1 MLAVKL
7 FRIVTTELARC
18 GQDVRLLHSITVII
32 WGIAHLFPTKSVV
45 KGFGDISIDNKN
57 ILKMEWVT
65 EGFSL
70 IFTGVLLLS
79 VTIIGDNEN
88 IISRIVYITSS
99 VFLFSMAILSFL
111 TGYKVNFL
119 PYKLCP
125 IIFLISGIL
134 ILIGSL
140 L

>member
-1 MLAVKL
+1 MIDSILL
-7 FRIVTTELARC
+7 FI
-18 GQDVRLLHSITVII
+18 GSITLII
-32 WGIAHLFPTKSVV
+32 WGIAHLFPTKSVIE
-45 KGFGDISIDNKN
+45 GFGDISADNKN

-70 IFTGVLLLS
+70 IFAGTLVLL

-88 IISRIVYITSS
+88 ITSKIVYITSS
-99 VFLFSMAILSFL
+99 VFLFSMAILSYL

-125 IIFLISGIL
+125 LIFSISGIL

>member
-1 MLAVKL
+1 MKNS
-7 FRIVTTELARC
+7 I
-18 GQDVRLLHSITVII
+18 LLLTGSITPII
-32 WGIAHLFPTKSVV
+32 WGIAHLFPIKTVV
-45 KGFGDISIDNKN
+45 MGFGDISDDNKN

-70 IFTGVLLLS
+70 IFVGTLALLITITGDKES
-79 VTIIGDNEN
+79 IT
-88 IISRIVYITSS
+88 SRIVYIASS

-125 IIFLISGIL
+125 FIFSISGTMIL
-134 ILIGSL
+134 LGCL

>member
-1 MLAVKL
+1 M
-7 FRIVTTELARC
+7 INSI
-18 GQDVRLLHSITVII
+18 LLLTGSITVII
-32 WGIAHLFPTKSVV
+32 WGIAHLFPTNSVI
-45 KGFGDISIDNKN
+45 KGFGDISADNKN

-70 IFTGVLLLS
+70 IFIGTLVLL
-79 VTIIGDNEN
+79 VTIIADKEN
-88 IISRIVYITSS
+88 ITSGIVYITSS
-99 VFLFSMAILSFL
+99 VFLFSLAILSFL

-125 IIFLISGIL
+125 LIFSISGIL
-134 ILIGSL
+134 ILMGSL